1 MRIVV
6 MGAGAVGGYFG
17 AKLAAAG
24 HKVAFIARGKH
35 LEALRRGGLRIN
47 SPGGALHIQNALFTD
62 DPARTDSADLILLCV
77 KSYDTEL
84 AARALEPI
92 TREKTAI
99 LSLQNGIDNPE
110 KIAQRFG
117 AHRTLAGVVYVGAQV
132 VAPGVIEHSSGGR
145 IILGPLGG
153 GRSQAA
159 KEVHETIAA
168 SAIPCEISSDIKSAL
183 WRKLL
188 WNAPFCAISCLTGA
202 SVGSILGSKSLSTL
216 AIDCM
221 EEVRQ
226 AAQTCKVELP
236 SRLIDEILEFSKTL
250 GDFKPSMLQDL
261 QAGKPLEYEAFNGI
275 VVRVLGA
282 AGKDAPVNNVFYRT
296 LKYMD
301 RKIRQEAF
309 SYHHA

>member
-1 MRIVV
+1 

-47 SPGGALHIQNALFTD
+47 SPGGALHIENALFTD
-62 DPARTDSADLILLCV
+62 DPARTDTAELILLCV

-92 TREKTAI
+92 IQGKTAI

-110 KIAQRFG
+110 KIAQCFG
-117 AHRTLAGVVYVGAQV
+117 EHRTVAGVVYVGAQV
-132 VAPGVIEHSSGGR
+132 VAPGVVEHSSGGR
-145 IILGPLGG
+145 IILGPLSGG
-153 GRSQAA
+153 GSQPA
-159 KEVHETIAA
+159 KEVHETLAA
-168 SAIPCEISSDIKSAL
+168 CAIPCEISADIKTAL

-188 WNAPFCAISCLTGA
+188 WNAPFCAIGCLTGA
-202 SVGSILGSKSLSTL
+202 SVRSIVASESLSTL
-216 AIDCM
+216 AMDCM

-226 AAQTCKVELP
+226 AAQTCKVHLP
-236 SRLIDEILEFSKTL
+236 PRLVDETFEFSKTL
-250 GDFKPSMLQDL
+250 GEFKPSMLQDL

-275 VVRVLGA
+275 VVRLLNG
-282 AGKDAPVNNVFYRT
+282 AGKDAPVNKVLYRT

-301 RKIRQEAF
+301 QKIRHEAF
-309 SYHHA
+309 GYHHE